1 MFRIK
6 LKAFKL
12 VNTLE
17 REGARNWRGK
27 EEEKSPV
34 VSKERNFLI
43 I

>member
-6 LKAFKL
+6 LKVFKL

-17 REGARNWRGK
+17 SEGARNWRGEEGK
-27 EEEKSPV
+27 E
-34 VSKERNFLI
+34 FLI